1 MEDDAKTFDLR
12 EGGNCRMEP
21 FYYCFNLRKF
31 EKETRIILFKQ
42 DVRKEF
48 GLLKLLNLQN
58 LVEGERVRD
67 ESESES
73 E

>member
-1 MEDDAKTFDLR
+1 
-12 EGGNCRMEP
+12 MEP